1 MAKGIAWTWLDLR
14 VVVATNQ
21 PAVGHYRAEQGTAQR
36 RGEPFMV
43 SKATSIFE
51 QIGWL
56 SGASNPTKTLMV
68 SSLADRFSRLVT
80 CLGGPPTDVN
90 EIEWATDVPSGKA
103 LMEWATGQM
112 AGGPHDPIAS
122 ASLRRIALEEEEVR
136 M

>member
-43 SKATSIFE
+43 SIFE
-51 QIGWL
+51 QIGRF
-56 SGASNPTKTLMV
+56 NPTKTLMV
-68 SSLADRFSRLVT
+68 SSLADRYSRLVT